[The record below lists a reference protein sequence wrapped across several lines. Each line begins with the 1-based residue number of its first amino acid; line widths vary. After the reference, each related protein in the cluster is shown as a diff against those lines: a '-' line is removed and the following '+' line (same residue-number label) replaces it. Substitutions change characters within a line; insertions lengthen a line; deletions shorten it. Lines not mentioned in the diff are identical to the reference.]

1 MDLGKLCSSIFIWI
15 GLVSTTIYAVNTNIF
30 GAWICAGLFAIAA
43 AINNKNMED

>member
-1 MDLGKLCSSIFIWI
+1 MDLGKLCSSIFICI

-43 AINNKNMED
+43 AINNKNMEG